1 MVKSGFPLV
10 CLVCFA
16 GAAFRG
22 MFSKMYM
29 LMDQHLN
36 EDVAR
41 QLMEDS
47 PLDTKTDL
55 VIEGAEEGVGQ
66 VLH

>member
-1 MVKSGFPLV
+1 
-10 CLVCFA
+10 
-16 GAAFRG
+16 
-22 MFSKMYM
+22 M

-55 VIEGAEEGVGQ
+55 VIEGAEEGVSSPLQ
-66 VLH
+66 C

>member
-1 MVKSGFPLV
+1 MS
-10 CLVCFA
+10 
-16 GAAFRG
+16 
-22 MFSKMYM
+22 M

-66 VLH
+66 GLH